1 MEIVFII
8 IIISV
13 ILANIINAGYLAYN
27 GRLYRD
33 DISDLVQICMVQLL
47 AVAMVYTAIGF
58 AS

>member
-1 MEIVFII
+1 MEIIFII
-8 IIISV
+8 IIIAV
-13 ILANIINAGYLAYN
+13 ILANIINAGYLSYQ

-33 DISDLVQICMVQLL
+33 DISDLCQIAAVQIA

>member
-1 MEIVFII
+1 MEIIFGII
-8 IIISV
+8 IIAV
-13 ILANIINAGYLAYN
+13 VLANLCNAGYLAYN

-33 DISDLVQICMVQLL
+33 DISDLCQICLAQIA